1 MSNEKKVLMKIEHL
15 TKEFE
20 IKSKKLGGKPQILHA
35 LNDVSVDIYEGETL
49 GVIGESGCG
58 KSTFGRTL
66 IQLHKATAGSVTF
79 DGKDLFSLKGAE
91 LKKAKKDVQMVFQD
105 PYSSLDPRKTA
116 GKLIE
121 EPLIVHKL
129 ISDKN
134 EREKRVLE
142 LMREVGLDI
151 QHVHR
156 FPHEFSGGQRQRI
169 NVARALAMNPKVIVC
184 DEPVS
189 ALDVSIQAQIL
200 KLMNELKK
208 EKGTSILFITHDL
221 GVINQMADEV
231 AVMYCGQVV
240 EMCKARTIFAKE
252 TTCSQPYTEGLMTS
266 IPRLDTPVGARLE
279 AIPGAVPHPLNLPKG
294 CKFAPRCKY
303 ATEKCMNEEP
313 KLELAEDNHLIRC
326 FYPDKEARHAK

>member
-189 ALDVSIQAQIL
+189 ALDVSIQAQVL
-200 KLMNELKK
+200 NLMMDLQQELGLSYVFISHDLSVVEHIADEVMVMYLGRCV
-208 EKGTSILFITHDL
+208 EKGTKD
-221 GVINQMADEV
+221 Q
-231 AVMYCGQVV
+231 
-240 EMCKARTIFAKE
+240 IFNNPRH
-252 TTCSQPYTEGLMTS
+252 PYTQALLS
-266 IPRLDTPVGARLE
+266 
-279 AIPGAVPHPLNLPKG
+279 AIPLPNIHKKLDRVILKG
-294 CKFAPRCKY
+294 EITSPIEPKPVCRFANRCNY
-303 ATEKCMNEEP
+303 ATDRCRSEEP
-313 KLELAEDNHLIRC
+313 QLKEISPGHFVSCFLAE
-326 FYPDKEARHAK
+326 

>member
-169 NVARALAMNPKVIVC
+169 NVARALAMNPKVIVMSRFLRWTY
-184 DEPVS
+184 P
-189 ALDVSIQAQIL
+189 
-200 KLMNELKK
+200 
-208 EKGTSILFITHDL
+208 FRH
-221 GVINQMADEV
+221 
-231 AVMYCGQVV
+231 
-240 EMCKARTIFAKE
+240 
-252 TTCSQPYTEGLMTS
+252 
-266 IPRLDTPVGARLE
+266 
-279 AIPGAVPHPLNLPKG
+279 
-294 CKFAPRCKY
+294 RC
-303 ATEKCMNEEP
+303 
-313 KLELAEDNHLIRC
+313 
-326 FYPDKEARHAK
+326 